1 MNISSRVNE
10 FLHADNEKIDRLI
23 ENFPVNLPVSAIA
36 DFLCMDVASVRAVI
50 ENGVVGAAWKK
61 QGCANHG
68 YYIPTAQ
75 FVRWYL
81 HI

>member
-1 MNISSRVNE
+1 MNISSKVNE
-10 FLHADNEKIDRLI
+10 FLYADNEKIDRLI

-50 ENGVVGAAWKK
+50 ENGIVGAAWKK
-61 QGCANHG
+61 QGRANHG